1 MTQTSDP
8 ADPAVGGS
16 EPQYRLATADDVEAI
31 ADVIRDVV
39 EGPNPV
45 VFDRPWSTDEVAT
58 WRRRL
63 GNSGAIYV
71 AVDGGQVFGFGAL
84 DYHTRQPETA
94 TLGVWMRSQ
103 WRRRGIG
110 TVLAEYLLAHAREQ
124 QFRRVVGSLPE
135 NNEAAL
141 SFLSA
146 IGALA
151 PLINPE
157 SRFELPL

>member
-1 MTQTSDP
+1 M
-8 ADPAVGGS
+8 ADS
-16 EPQYRLATADDVEAI
+16 EPIYRRAVETDAE
-31 ADVIRDVV
+31 AVAAVIREVV

-45 VFDRPWSTDEVAT
+45 VFDRPLSPGQVSAWMS
-58 WRRRL
+58 RL
-63 GNSGAIYV
+63 GQSGAIWV
-71 AVDGGQVFGFGAL
+71 AEQDGEVIGFGSL
-84 DYHTRQPETA
+84 DFNTQQPETA
-94 TLGVWMRSQ
+94 TLGVWLRSQ

-110 TVLAEYLLAHAREQ
+110 TVLAEYLLDHGREQ
-124 QFRRVVGSLPE
+124 GFRRIVGSLPD